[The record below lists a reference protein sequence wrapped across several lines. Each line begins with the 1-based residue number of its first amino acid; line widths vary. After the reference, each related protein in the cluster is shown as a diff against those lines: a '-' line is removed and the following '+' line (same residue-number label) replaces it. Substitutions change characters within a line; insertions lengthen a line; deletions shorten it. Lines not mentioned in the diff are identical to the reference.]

1 MSRYKIAVVVPR
13 MITGEIGGAE
23 RFFAGL
29 INSLNTPTTSANLV
43 EVLVDESSF
52 ETIQESYLRC
62 YDLDLS
68 DYDAVISTKAP
79 TFLVRHPNHICYL
92 VHTIRV
98 FYDMFEQEFGDGN
111 QILKTQR
118 DTIQKLDTGALSSP
132 RTKKVFTIGNEVS
145 QRLLKWNGIKS
156 EVLHPALV
164 LNNFHEGNYE
174 YIFMPGRLHRW
185 KRVDLVIKAMGHLQY
200 PIRLKIVG
208 TGEQEEELRA
218 LSPTDERIQFLGR
231 VSDEELL
238 DLYANALVI
247 PFVPIRED
255 YGYVTLEA
263 FAHTKPV
270 ISCHD
275 SGECLQFVK
284 NGINGFV
291 V

>member
-1 MSRYKIAVVVPR
+1 MSKYKIAVVVPR

-43 EVLVDESSF
+43 PVLVDESSF

-62 YDLDLS
+62 YDLDVS

-98 FYDMFEQEFGDGN
+98 FYDMFEQEFGHGN

-164 LNNFHEGNYE
+164 LDNFHEGNYE

-185 KRVDLVIKAMGHLQY
+185 KRVDLVIKAMGDLEY

-208 TGEQEEELRA
+208 TGEQEEELRKLA
-218 LSPTDERIQFLGR
+218 NTDERIQFLGR

-263 FAHTKPV
+263 FAHRKPV
-270 ISCHD
+270 
-275 SGECLQFVK
+275 
-284 NGINGFV
+284 
-291 V
+291 